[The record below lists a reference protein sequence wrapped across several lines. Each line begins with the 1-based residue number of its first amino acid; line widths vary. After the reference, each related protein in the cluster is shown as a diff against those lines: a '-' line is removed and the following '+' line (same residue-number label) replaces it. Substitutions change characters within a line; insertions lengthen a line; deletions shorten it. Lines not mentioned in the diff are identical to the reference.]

1 MSSQPTAP
9 IAETA
14 RQTADRLAAALAPA
28 PRGLVIDGRAVPAL
42 SGKTFATENPATGQT
57 ICQVAEGGAADVDVA
72 VAAARRALVNPA
84 WAAMSAYDR
93 GQLLYRLADLIE
105 READELAVLECIDN
119 GKPASLTRWV
129 EIEGSIKTFRYFAGW
144 TTKFGGETLPVSPRS
159 GARILN
165 YTTREPV
172 GVCGLIVPWNYPMS
186 MAAWKVAPAL
196 AAGCTVILKPAEQTP
211 LTALRLAEL
220 ALEAGIPAGVF
231 NVITGFGEAGAAL
244 VAHPGVDKVAFTG
257 STEVGKA
264 IVRGATGNLKKV
276 SLELGGKSPQ
286 IVLPDA
292 DLGAAAASIA
302 AGIFFNQGQTCTA
315 GSRLYAH
322 AAIHDELLD
331 RVAAE
336 AAKLTIGNGLDAG
349 VNFGPLVSQEQWD
362 RVASYVEIGQA
373 EGAEVMIGGGRP
385 AAHGEGFF
393 FEPTIL
399 RGAGRDMRVV
409 REEIFGPVLSA
420 LSWSDA
426 DDLVAQA
433 NDSDFGLSAGIWT
446 NDIRQGHR
454 LAAAVKAGTVWVNC
468 FNMVDNATPF
478 GGFKQSGWGRE
489 HGRQAMELYSETKSV
504 WVNLS

>member
-1 MSSQPTAP
+1 MN
-9 IAETA
+9 E
-14 RQTADRLAAALAPA
+14 QTAIHAQADQLGAALAKG
-28 PRGLVIDGRAVPAL
+28 PRGLIIDGKTVQAQ
-42 SGKTFATENPATGQT
+42 SGKTFATVNPATGQE
-57 ICQVAEGGAADVDVA
+57 ICQVAHGDAADVDLA
-72 VAAARRALVNPA
+72 VRAARRALEDPSWRN
-84 WAAMSAYDR
+84 MSAVDR
-93 GQLLYRLADLIE
+93 SKVLNRLADLIE
-105 READELAVLECIDN
+105 RDAAELAVLECMDN
-119 GKPASLTRWV
+119 GKPAALTQAV

-144 TTKFGGETLPVSPRS
+144 PTKFGGETLPVSPRS
-159 GARILN
+159 GAQILN
-165 YTTREPV
+165 YTVREPV

-220 ALEAGIPAGVF
+220 ALEAGVPPGVF

-244 VAHPGVDKVAFTG
+244 VDHHGVDKVAFTG
-257 STEVGKA
+257 STAVGKA

-292 DLGAAAASIA
+292 DLDAAAASIA

-322 AAIHDELLD
+322 SSINDELLSRIAD
-331 RVAAE
+331 QAAQ
-336 AAKLTIGNGLDAG
+336 LTIGNGLDEG

-362 RVASYVEIGQA
+362 QVNSYVDIGKN
-373 EGAEVMIGGGRP
+373 EGADIMIGGSRP
-385 AAHGEGFF
+385 TGMDDGFF
-393 FEPTIL
+393 FEPTIM
-399 RGAGRDMRVV
+399 RNAGPDMRIV

-420 LSWSDA
+420 LSWDDV
-426 DDLVAQA
+426 DDLVTQA

-446 NDIRQGHR
+446 NDIKQGHR
-454 LAAAVKAGTVWVNC
+454 LAGAVKAGTVWINC
-468 FNMVDNATPF
+468 FNLVDNATPF

-489 HGRQAMELYSETKSV
+489 HGRQSMELYSEIKSV

>member
-1 MSSQPTAP
+1 MPDRNTTFATA
-9 IAETA
+9 E
-14 RQTADRLAAALAPA
+14 RLGAALARQPL
-28 PRGLVIDGRAVPAL
+28 GLIIDGKSVPAL
-42 SGKTFATENPATGQT
+42 SGKTFATVNPATGLD
-57 ICQVAEGGAADVDVA
+57 ICQVAEGGVADVDAA
-72 VAAARRALVNPA
+72 VRAARNALANPA
-84 WAAMSAYDR
+84 WRDMSAVDR
-93 GQLLYRLADLIE
+93 SKLLNRLADLIE
-105 READELAVLECIDN
+105 RDADELAVLECMDN
-119 GKPASLTRWV
+119 GKPATLTKGV

-144 TTKFGGETLPVSPRS
+144 PTKFGGETLPVSPRS
-159 GARILN
+159 GAKILN
-165 YTTREPV
+165 YTVREPV

-220 ALEAGIPAGVF
+220 ALEAGVPPGVF

-244 VAHPGVDKVAFTG
+244 VDHPGVDKVAFTG

-264 IVRGATGNLKKV
+264 IVRGSTGNLKKV

-292 DLGAAAASIA
+292 DLDAAAASVA

-322 AAIHDELLD
+322 ASIHDDLIA
-331 RVAAE
+331 RVADH
-336 AAKLTIGNGLDAG
+336 AARLTIGNGLDPA

-362 RVASYVEIGQA
+362 RVSSYVEIGKA
-373 EGAEVMIGGGRP
+373 EGADVLIGGGRP
-385 AAHGEGFF
+385 KALGEGFF
-393 FEPTIL
+393 FEPTIMAN
-399 RGAGRDMRVV
+399 AGRDMRIV

-420 LSWSDA
+420 LSWNDPE
-426 DDLVAQA
+426 DLVAQA

-446 NDIRQGHR
+446 NDLRQAHR
-454 LAAAVKAGTVWVNC
+454 LAGAVKAGTVWVNC
-468 FNMVDNATPF
+468 FNLVDNATPF

-489 HGRQAMELYSETKSV
+489 HGRQAMELYSEIKSI

>member
-1 MSSQPTAP
+1 MNEMSTSFAK
-9 IAETA
+9 AEA
-14 RQTADRLAAALAPA
+14 LAAGLAKA
-28 PRGLVIDGRAVPAL
+28 PRGLIIDGKSVPAI
-42 SGKTFATENPATGQT
+42 SGKTFATINPATGQE
-57 ICQVAEGGAADVDVA
+57 ICQVAEGGVEDVDLA
-72 VAAARRALVNPA
+72 VRAARKALENPA
-84 WAAMSAYDR
+84 WRDMSAVDR
-93 GQLLYRLADLIE
+93 SQLLYRLADLIE
-105 READELAVLECIDN
+105 RDAAELAVLECMDN
-119 GKPASLTRWV
+119 GKPATLTQAV

-144 TTKFGGETLPVSPRS
+144 PTKFGGETLPVSPRS
-159 GARILN
+159 GAKILN
-165 YTTREPV
+165 YTVREPV

-220 ALEAGIPAGVF
+220 ALEAGIPEGVF

-244 VAHPGVDKVAFTG
+244 VDHHGVDKVAFTG
-257 STEVGKA
+257 STAVGKA
-264 IVRGATGNLKKV
+264 IVRGSTGNLKKV

-292 DLGAAAASIA
+292 DLDAAAASIA

-322 AAIHDELLD
+322 ASIHDDLLARIAD
-331 RVAAE
+331 QAAQ
-336 AAKLTIGNGLDAG
+336 LTIGNGLDPA

-362 RVASYVEIGQA
+362 QVNSYVEIGKN

-385 AAHGEGFF
+385 DDLADGFF
-393 FEPTIL
+393 FQPTIMTN
-399 RGAGRDMRVV
+399 AGCDMRIV

-420 LSWSDA
+420 LSWNDA

-446 NDIRQGHR
+446 NDIKQGHR
-454 LAAAVKAGTVWVNC
+454 LASKVKAGTVWVNC
-468 FNMVDNATPF
+468 FNLVDNATPF

-489 HGRQAMELYSETKSV
+489 HGRQAMELYSEIKSV

>member
-1 MSSQPTAP
+1 MSDQPAAFAL
-9 IAETA
+9 AE
-14 RQTADRLAAALAPA
+14 RLASELSRA
-28 PRGLVIDGRAVPAL
+28 PRGLLIDGQVVPAL
-42 SGKTFATENPATGQT
+42 SGKTFATINPATGRT
-57 ICQVAEGGAADVDVA
+57 ICDVAEGAAADVDRA

-84 WAAMSAYDR
+84 WRDMSAVDR
-93 GQLLYRLADLIE
+93 SLLLNRLADLIE
-105 READELAVLECIDN
+105 RDADELAVLECIDN
-119 GKPASLTRWV
+119 GKPATMTRVV

-144 TTKFGGETLPVSPRS
+144 PTKFGGETLPVSPRS
-159 GARILN
+159 GAKILN

-196 AAGCTVILKPAEQTP
+196 AAGCTVVLKPAEQTP
-211 LTALRLAEL
+211 LTALRLGEL

-244 VAHPGVDKVAFTG
+244 VDHPGVDKVAFTG

-264 IVRGATGNLKKV
+264 IVRGSTGNLKKV

-292 DLGAAAASIA
+292 DLAAAAASIA

-322 AAIHDELLD
+322 ASIHDELLA
-331 RVAAE
+331 RVADH
-336 AAKLTIGNGLDAG
+336 AAQLTIGNGLDPA
-349 VNFGPLVSQEQWD
+349 VTFGPLVSEEQWD
-362 RVASYVEIGQA
+362 RVSSYVEIGRS
-373 EGAEVMIGGGRP
+373 EGAEVMVGGGRP
-385 AAHGEGFF
+385 AGLGAGLDGGFF
-393 FEPTIL
+393 FQPTIMAH
-399 RGAGRDMRVV
+399 AGRDMRIV
-409 REEIFGPVLSA
+409 REEIFGPVLST
-420 LSWSDA
+420 LSWTDPE
-426 DDLVAQA
+426 DLVAQA

-454 LAAAVKAGTVWVNC
+454 LAAAVKAGTVWINC

-489 HGRQAMELYSETKSV
+489 HGRQAMELYSEVKSV

>member
-1 MSSQPTAP
+1 MFAA
-9 IAETA
+9 AEKLGSTLA
-14 RQTADRLAAALAPA
+14 RQPL
-28 PRGLVIDGRAVPAL
+28 GLIIDGKSVPAV
-42 SGKTFATENPATGQT
+42 SGKTFATVNPATGLELA
-57 ICQVAEGGAADVDVA
+57 QVAEGGVADVDAA
-72 VAAARRALVNPA
+72 VQAARKALGNPV
-84 WAAMSAYDR
+84 WRDMSAVDR
-93 GQLLYRLADLIE
+93 SKLLNRLADLIE
-105 READELAVLECIDN
+105 RDADELALLECMDN
-119 GKPASLTRWV
+119 GKPATLTKAV

-144 TTKFGGETLPVSPRS
+144 PTKFGGETLPVSPRS
-159 GARILN
+159 GAKILN
-165 YTTREPV
+165 YTVREPV

-211 LTALRLAEL
+211 LTAIRLAEL
-220 ALEAGIPAGVF
+220 ALEAGVPPGVF

-244 VAHPGVDKVAFTG
+244 VDHPGVDKVAFTG

-264 IVRGATGNLKKV
+264 IVRGSTGNLKKV

-292 DLGAAAASIA
+292 DLDAAAASIA

-322 AAIHDELLD
+322 ASIHDDLIA
-331 RVAAE
+331 RVADH
-336 AAKLTIGNGLDAG
+336 AARLTIGNGLDPT

-362 RVASYVEIGQA
+362 RVSSYVEIGKA
-373 EGAEVMIGGGRP
+373 EGADVLIGGGRP
-385 AAHGEGFF
+385 EALGEGFF
-393 FEPTIL
+393 FEPTIMAN
-399 RGAGRDMRVV
+399 AGRDMRIV

-420 LSWSDA
+420 LSWNDPE
-426 DDLVAQA
+426 DLVAQA

-446 NDIRQGHR
+446 NDLRQAHR
-454 LAAAVKAGTVWVNC
+454 LAGAVKAGTVWINC
-468 FNMVDNATPF
+468 FNLVDNATPF

-489 HGRQAMELYSETKSV
+489 HGRQAMELYSEIKSV

>member
-1 MSSQPTAP
+1 MSEQSTAYAT
-9 IAETA
+9 AE
-14 RQTADRLAAALAPA
+14 ALRSDLGKT
-28 PRGLVIDGRAVPAL
+28 PRGLIIDGKSVQAQ
-42 SGKTFATENPATGQT
+42 SGKTFATVNPATGQE
-57 ICQVAEGGAADVDVA
+57 ICQVAEGGVADVDLA
-72 VAAARRALVNPA
+72 VKAARKALVDPS
-84 WAAMSAYDR
+84 WRDMSAVDR
-93 GQLLYRLADLIE
+93 SKLLNRLADLIE
-105 READELAVLECIDN
+105 RDAAELAVLECMDN
-119 GKPASLTRWV
+119 GKPATLTQAV
-129 EIEGSIKTFRYFAGW
+129 EIEGSIKTFRYYAGW
-144 TTKFGGETLPVSPRS
+144 PTKFGGETLPVSPRS
-159 GARILN
+159 GAKILN
-165 YTTREPV
+165 YTVREPV

-244 VAHPGVDKVAFTG
+244 VDHPGVDKVAFTG
-257 STEVGKA
+257 STAVGKA
-264 IVRGATGNLKKV
+264 IVRGSTVNLKKV

-292 DLGAAAASIA
+292 DLDAAAASVA

-322 AAIHDELLD
+322 ASIHDDLLA
-331 RVAAE
+331 RVADH
-336 AAKLTIGNGLDAG
+336 AARLTIGNGLDPS

-362 RVASYVEIGQA
+362 QVSGYVEIGKN
-373 EGAEVMIGGGRP
+373 EGAEILIGGGRP
-385 AAHGEGFF
+385 KAHGEGFF
-393 FEPTIL
+393 FEPTIMAN
-399 RGAGRDMRVV
+399 AGRDMLIV

-420 LSWSDA
+420 LSWSDPE
-426 DDLVAQA
+426 DLVAQA

-446 NDIRQGHR
+446 NDLKQAHR
-454 LAAAVKAGTVWVNC
+454 LAGAVKAGTVWINC
-468 FNMVDNATPF
+468 FNLVDNATPF

-489 HGRQAMELYSETKSV
+489 HGRQAMELYTEIKSI

>member
-1 MSSQPTAP
+1 MSEQSATFTQ
-9 IAETA
+9 AET
-14 RQTADRLAAALAPA
+14 LCSALSKGPQ
-28 PRGLVIDGRAVPAL
+28 GLIIDGKSVQAQ
-42 SGKTFATENPATGQT
+42 SGKTFATVNPATGKE
-57 ICQVAEGGAADVDVA
+57 ICQVAEGGVADVDLA
-72 VAAARRALVNPA
+72 VKAARKALEDPS
-84 WAAMSAYDR
+84 WCDMSAVDR
-93 GQLLYRLADLIE
+93 SLLLNRLADLIE
-105 READELAVLECIDN
+105 RDAAELAVLECIDN
-119 GKPASLTRWV
+119 GKPATLTQVV

-144 TTKFGGETLPVSPRS
+144 PTKFGGETLPVSPRS
-159 GARILN
+159 GAKILN
-165 YTTREPV
+165 YTVREPV

-220 ALEAGIPAGVF
+220 ALEAGIPPGVF

-244 VAHPGVDKVAFTG
+244 VDHPGVDKVAFTG
-257 STEVGKA
+257 STSVGKA
-264 IVRGATGNLKKV
+264 IVRGSTVNLKKV

-292 DLGAAAASIA
+292 DLDAAAASIA

-322 AAIHDELLD
+322 SSIHDDLLA
-331 RVAAE
+331 RVADH
-336 AAKLTIGNGLDAG
+336 AAKLTIGNGLDPS

-362 RVASYVEIGQA
+362 QVNSYVEIGKS
-373 EGAEVMIGGGRP
+373 EGADVMIGGGRP
-385 AAHGEGFF
+385 QAHNDGFF
-393 FEPTIL
+393 FEPTIMAN
-399 RGAGRDMRVV
+399 AGRDMRIV

-420 LSWSDA
+420 LSWSDP

-446 NDIRQGHR
+446 NDLRQAHR

-468 FNMVDNATPF
+468 FNLVDNATPF

-489 HGRQAMELYSETKSV
+489 HGRQAMELYSEVKSI
-504 WVNLS
+504 WINLS

>member
-1 MSSQPTAP
+1 MTDKSATFAQ
-9 IAETA
+9 AEA
-14 RQTADRLAAALAPA
+14 LGAAMAKRPL
-28 PRGLVIDGRAVPAL
+28 GLIIDGKSVPAQ
-42 SGKTFATENPATGQT
+42 SGKTFATLNPATGKE
-57 ICQVAEGGAADVDVA
+57 ICQVAEGGVADVDLA
-72 VAAARRALVNPA
+72 VKAARKALIDPS
-84 WAAMSAYDR
+84 WRDMSAVDR
-93 GQLLYRLADLIE
+93 SKLLNRLADLIE
-105 READELAVLECIDN
+105 RDAAELAVLECMDN
-119 GKPASLTRWV
+119 GKPATLTMGV

-144 TTKFGGETLPVSPRS
+144 PTKFGGETLPVSPRS
-159 GARILN
+159 GAKILN
-165 YTTREPV
+165 YTVREPV

-220 ALEAGIPAGVF
+220 ALEAGVPPGVF

-244 VAHPGVDKVAFTG
+244 VDHPGVDKVAFTG

-264 IVRGATGNLKKV
+264 IVRGSTGNLKKV

-292 DLGAAAASIA
+292 DLDAAAASIA
-302 AGIFFNQGQTCTA
+302 SGIFFNQGQTCTA

-322 AAIHDELLD
+322 ASIHDDLLSRIAD
-331 RVAAE
+331 HAAR
-336 AAKLTIGNGLDAG
+336 LTIGNGLDPT

-362 RVASYVEIGQA
+362 RVNSYVEIGKA
-373 EGAEVMIGGGRP
+373 EGAEVMIGGSRP
-385 AAHGEGFF
+385 KGLGEGFF
-393 FEPTIL
+393 FEPTIMAN
-399 RGAGRDMRVV
+399 AGRDMRIV

-420 LSWSDA
+420 LSWSDPA
-426 DDLVAQA
+426 DLVAQA

-446 NDIRQGHR
+446 NDLRQAHR
-454 LAAAVKAGTVWVNC
+454 LASAVKAGTVWINC
-468 FNMVDNATPF
+468 FNLVDNATPF

-489 HGRQAMELYSETKSV
+489 HGRQAMELYSEIKSI